1 MRSDSCVKVLP
12 YLKMKFLAKE
22 VSQKVTSDKCT
33 GFWINRTVKFG
44 SKTQLPQ
51 SIVLSLLSSPH
62 YAKCYYIKLFFPSPP
77 KKQIYV
83 CRMPY
88 LVWFWVY
95 WFMKHGLSDL
105 KIKIKSWKILFF
117 EDNFGNLGDKWV
129 QLFFFF
135 GQNSMG
141 NPFLGSDFNFT
152 IPNLV
157 LS

>member
-1 MRSDSCVKVLP
+1 M
-12 YLKMKFLAKE
+12 
-22 VSQKVTSDKCT
+22 VSNRNSQRN
-33 GFWINRTVKFG
+33 FWGHIIP
-44 SKTQLPQ
+44 S
-51 SIVLSLLSSPH
+51 H

-129 QLFFFF
+129 QLFFFWSEF
-135 GQNSMG
+135 DGKAISGVRFLNYHTKPS
-141 NPFLGSDFNFT
+141 PFLGSYFYCRKSNSRRFQKPRTPKICPGAGLTYTFN
-152 IPNLV
+152 I
-157 LS
+157 

>member
-1 MRSDSCVKVLP
+1 MTSPDVKFEARYFSSFTTPKYSEVNPGYSVVLSCV
-12 YLKMKFLAKE
+12 
-22 VSQKVTSDKCT
+22 VSEKS
-33 GFWINRTVKFG
+33 
-44 SKTQLPQ
+44 S
-51 SIVLSLLSSPH
+51 LSQYVWHSETMH
-62 YAKCYYIKLFFPSPP
+62 YGKCYYIKLFFPSPP

-135 GQNSMG
+135 GQNLMG
-141 NPFLGSDFNFT
+141 KPFLGSDF
-152 IPNLV
+152 
-157 LS
+157 

>member
-1 MRSDSCVKVLP
+1 MTRGLEDKDDRVKLQSAEGRSETRL
-12 YLKMKFLAKE
+12 F
-22 VSQKVTSDKCT
+22 SDVAEEIKA
-33 GFWINRTVKFG
+33 V
-44 SKTQLPQ
+44 
-51 SIVLSLLSSPH
+51 H

-95 WFMKHGLSDL
+95 RFMKHGLSDL

-129 QLFFFF
+129 QLFFF
-135 GQNSMG
+135 GQNLMG
-141 NPFLGSDFNFT
+141 KPFLGSDFNFT

>member
-1 MRSDSCVKVLP
+1 MPSLFFLHFHFFVKKLHRHFTVIAIHITFSCPSDCVNILLQIWLVATLGD
-12 YLKMKFLAKE
+12 FASFITIT
-22 VSQKVTSDKCT
+22 VS
-33 GFWINRTVKFG
+33 
-44 SKTQLPQ
+44 
-51 SIVLSLLSSPH
+51 H

-88 LVWFWVY
+88 LVWFWIY

-135 GQNSMG
+135 GQNLMG
-141 NPFLGSDFNFT
+141 KPFLGSDFNFT